1 MDRILA
7 LEKLREIYITGS
19 SDDLKRQ
26 YLMLQWFLT
35 DGDKTKILGAIETK
49 RVQEEVKIN
58 RLAKALGGTVL
69 DK

>member
-1 MDRILA
+1 MNRITA

-26 YLMLQWFLT
+26 YLMLQWFLN
-35 DGDKTKILGAIETK
+35 DEDKTKILGAIETK
-49 RVQEEVKIN
+49 RVQEEIKIN